1 MLMEGKED
9 HENIVYEK
17 FEIKTKCVY
26 GIAFFIGWSLLS
38 QAPTE
43 TA

>member
-1 MLMEGKED
+1 MDEIIMIINLS
-9 HENIVYEK
+9 